1 MDIYRKLLLLII
13 VVICII
19 IILNLLKQRS
29 DIYNKMETNELKEI
43 EPFSLIDMNE
53 KRLMDNDVKS
63 IAIDPKRFPNTI
75 KNIPEKLLDL
85 SLNQFCIKGSANSAY
100 SGNFISDTMVQ
111 YVLSRGCRA
120 LDFEIYMDGEQ
131 KPIIGYSPDPTAI
144 NSSSRYV
151 LNKKPVYFSNMMN
164 KIISYAFNSTYGST
178 YTTPNK
184 DDPLFI
190 NIRIKTDKNNKEIL
204 FNLIQDDISRLYA
217 KFQSYFYYDTSPN
230 GKSTL
235 FKYIDP
241 VSVKIGEL
249 KRKIIIIF
257 EKEASGG
264 ILESNMSSMYKYN
277 LLSNSTLSTKYYYQ
291 LYPNSFSSSPPTTTG
306 SNTVSLKD
314 PTQFVMVL
322 PDTNKGSQP
331 NLNIFSSIQNY
342 GYQMNMFQYNVND
355 MLLVENEDIFNTYNG
370 GIIPISYCLS
380 YTSNYSTTD
389 KVNPGVN
396 TVFPTA
402 FSGITNDTWLP
413 PE

>member
-1 MDIYRKLLLLII
+1 MDIYRKILLLII
-13 VVICII
+13 VVVCII
-19 IILNLLKQRS
+19 IILNLLKNRK
-29 DIYNKMETNELKEI
+29 DIYNKMETDKLEEI

-53 KRLMDNDVKS
+53 KRLMNNDVKS

-75 KNIPEKLLDL
+75 KSIPKNLLDI
-85 SLNQFCIKGSANSAY
+85 SLNQFCIKSSANSAY
-100 SGNFISDTMVQ
+100 SGNYISDTMVQ

-204 FNLIQDDISRLYA
+204 FNLIQDDIRNLYS
-217 KFQSYFYYDTSPN
+217 KFPSYFYSDTSVGN
-230 GKSTL
+230 IAR

-257 EKEASGG
+257 EKSANGG
-264 ILESNMSSMYKYN
+264 ILPSSTSSIHKYN
-277 LLSNSTLSTKYYYQ
+277 LLSDSTLSTKYYYQ
-291 LYPNSFSSSPPTTTG
+291 LYPNSFMSSPPTTTG
-306 SNTVSLKD
+306 SNTVSFKD
-314 PTQFVMVL
+314 PNQFVMVL

-342 GYQMNMFQYNVND
+342 GYQMNMFQYHVND

>member
-13 VVICII
+13 VVVCII
-19 IILNLLKQRS
+19 IIINLLKHRK
-29 DIYNKMETNELKEI
+29 DIYNKMETDELKEI

-75 KNIPEKLLDL
+75 KNIPNNLLNL

-164 KIISYAFNSTYGST
+164 KIISYAFNTTYGST

-204 FNLIQDDISRLYA
+204 FNLIQDDIRRLY
-217 KFQSYFYYDTSPN
+217 
-230 GKSTL
+230 
-235 FKYIDP
+235 
-241 VSVKIGEL
+241 
-249 KRKIIIIF
+249 
-257 EKEASGG
+257 
-264 ILESNMSSMYKYN
+264 
-277 LLSNSTLSTKYYYQ
+277 
-291 LYPNSFSSSPPTTTG
+291 
-306 SNTVSLKD
+306 
-314 PTQFVMVL
+314 
-322 PDTNKGSQP
+322 
-331 NLNIFSSIQNY
+331 
-342 GYQMNMFQYNVND
+342 
-355 MLLVENEDIFNTYNG
+355 
-370 GIIPISYCLS
+370 
-380 YTSNYSTTD
+380 
-389 KVNPGVN
+389 
-396 TVFPTA
+396 
-402 FSGITNDTWLP
+402 
-413 PE
+413 